1 MKLVINT
8 CYGGFGLSTEAKLKY
23 LQLKTQVSPDSI
35 IYKQV
40 SWFDEF
46 YVDGKE
52 IEFYDRDLERNDP
65 VLIEVVELLGAKASG
80 EYSNLKIVEIPDD
93 VEWYVEE
100 YDGMEHIA
108 EQHRTWY

>member
-8 CYGGFGLSTEAKLKY
+8 CYGGFGLSKEAKLKY
-23 LQLKTQVSPDSI
+23 LQLKNQVPPETITCQSAAW
-35 IYKQV
+35 Y
-40 SWFDEF
+40 DEF
-46 YVDGKE
+46 QINGKE
-52 IEFYDRDLERNDP
+52 VEFYDRDLERNDP
-65 VLIEVVELLGAKASG
+65 ILIEVVELLGAKASG